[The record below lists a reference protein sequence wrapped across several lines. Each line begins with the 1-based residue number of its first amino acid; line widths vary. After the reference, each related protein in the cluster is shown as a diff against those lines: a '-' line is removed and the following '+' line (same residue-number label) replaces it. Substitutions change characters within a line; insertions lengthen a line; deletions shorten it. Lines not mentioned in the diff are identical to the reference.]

1 MRSPAPKTKC
11 RIDLVSSQD
20 CRNMSLTCPK
30 IAFLMFHDPK
40 TCFRPTIPNRW
51 VKFLENT
58 VIFEW
63 FCDPKCPKIMMKLR
77 FCYFRTSPG
86 IDLASDAQRFI
97 AIVMH
102 VRGGRPQKWFA
113 QGKILSSESE
123 AQSSDLSKIK
133 CRNDS
138 GVQIHKIKSV
148 S

>member
-20 CRNMSLTCPK
+20 CWNMSLLWAK
-30 IAFLMFHDPK
+30 IAFWVFHDPK
-40 TCFRPTIPNRW
+40 TCFRPTIPNGW

-77 FCYFRTSPG
+77 FCDFSPFPG

-97 AIVMH
+97 AIVMY
-102 VRGGRPQKWFA
+102 VRGGRPQRFA
-113 QGKILSSESE
+113 QDEILSSFGVR
-123 AQSSDLSKIK
+123 SSAAIY
-133 CRNDS
+133 R
-138 GVQIHKIKSV
+138 KSSV
-148 S
+148 EIILGFKFIR